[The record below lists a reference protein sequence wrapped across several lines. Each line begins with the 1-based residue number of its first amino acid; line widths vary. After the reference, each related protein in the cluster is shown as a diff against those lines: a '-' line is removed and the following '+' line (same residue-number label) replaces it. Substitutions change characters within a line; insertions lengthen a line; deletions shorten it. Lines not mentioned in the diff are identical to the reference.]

1 MTVRSLVLILAAAL
15 SLAALPQAA
24 HAQPGIQPQVPA
36 TRLVQSIPAETDLA
50 DPALPFAKDVWLDL
64 IRGAK
69 TSVEA
74 AEFYVTSRP
83 GSALEPVLAELEKA
97 GARGVMVRF
106 LLSSKMLEQD
116 PASVARIRRIPGAEV
131 RSFDLAGV
139 SKGILHAKYFVVDGR
154 EAFLGSQNFDWR
166 ALEHIHELGVRT
178 TDARIVSRLSRLFA
192 VDWTFAGDRKLP
204 DFPALPPAIARPDA
218 ELVASP
224 PFLTPKDIRPA
235 IEALVELL
243 GQARQTVRVQL
254 LVYSPISGQDHYWPV
269 LDNALRAAAVRGV
282 KVKLLVSD
290 WVLGG
295 RALPHL
301 KALTLIPNLEVKV
314 ASIPEAKEGHIPF
327 SRTIHSKYLVV
338 DEAHLA
344 LGTSNWEEGYFT
356 ESRNVEL
363 IFRDSPLAG
372 QAARIFDRLW
382 DSRYA
387 FALDPMKAYQKRKV
401 D

>member
-1 MTVRSLVLILAAAL
+1 MNLRSLLLILTACL
-15 SLAALPQAA
+15 GLAAQA
-24 HAQPGIQPQVPA
+24 PA
-36 TRLVQSIPAETDLA
+36 TQLVQSIPAETDLA
-50 DPALPFAKDVWLDL
+50 ASALPFAKDVWLDM
-64 IRGAK
+64 IRQAK
-69 TSVEA
+69 TSVDA
-74 AEFYVTSRP
+74 AEFYITSRP

-97 GARGVMVRF
+97 GARGVKVRF
-106 LLSSKMLEQD
+106 LLSSKMLDQD
-116 PASVARIRRIPGAEV
+116 PASVARLRRIPGAEV

-178 TDARIVSRLSRLFA
+178 SEPVLVSRLARLFA
-192 VDWTFAGDRKLP
+192 IDWDFVEGRKLP
-204 DFPALPPAIARPDA
+204 HFPVVPPMSARPQV

-224 PFLTPKDIRPA
+224 PFLTPKDIRPS
-235 IEALVELL
+235 IEALVDLID
-243 GQARQTVRVQL
+243 QAKHSVRVQL
-254 LVYSPISGQDHYWPV
+254 LTYSPISGQDRYWPA

-327 SRTIHSKYLVV
+327 ARVIHSKYLVA
-338 DEAHLA
+338 DEVHLA
-344 LGTSNWEEGYFT
+344 LGTSNWEESYFT
-356 ESRNVEL
+356 ESRNIEL
-363 IFRDSPLAG
+363 IFRDSPLAA
-372 QAARIFDRLW
+372 QAAGIFDRLW
-382 DSRYA
+382 GSRYA
-387 FALDPMKAYQKRKV
+387 FALDPAKGYEKRKV

>member
-1 MTVRSLVLILAAAL
+1 MTARPLLLIFTACLALGA
-15 SLAALPQAA
+15 
-24 HAQPGIQPQVPA
+24 QVPA

-50 DPALPFAKDVWLDL
+50 DPALPFTKDVWVDM

-97 GARGVMVRF
+97 GARGVKVRF
-106 LLSSKMLEQD
+106 LLSSKMLAQD

-131 RSFDLAGV
+131 RSFDLTGV
-139 SKGILHAKYFVVDGR
+139 SKGVLHAKYFVVDGR

-178 TDARIVSRLSRLFA
+178 SDARIVPRLSELFA
-192 VDWTFAGDRKLP
+192 IDWRFTESRKLP
-204 DFPALPPAIARPDA
+204 DLPAQPPITARPA
-218 ELVASP
+218 VELVASP
-224 PFLTPKDIRPA
+224 PFLTPKEIRPA
-235 IEALVELL
+235 SEALVELL

-282 KVKLLVSD
+282 KVRLLVSD

-295 RALPHL
+295 RSLPHL

-314 ASIPEAKEGHIPF
+314 ASIPEAKEGHIPYA
-327 SRTIHSKYLVV
+327 RVIHSKYLVA
-338 DEAHLA
+338 DETHLV

-356 ESRNVEL
+356 ESRNIEL
-363 IFRDSPLAG
+363 IFRDSPMAA

-387 FALDPMKAYQKRKV
+387 FALDPTKDFEKRKV

>member
-1 MTVRSLVLILAAAL
+1 MKNRSLFLMLATCLTLAA
-15 SLAALPQAA
+15 
-24 HAQPGIQPQVPA
+24 QPPT

-50 DPALPFAKDVWLDL
+50 DPGLPFAKDVWVEM
-64 IRGAK
+64 IRAAK
-69 TSVEA
+69 VSVEA

-83 GSALEPVLAELEKA
+83 GNALEPVLAALEQA
-97 GARGVMVRF
+97 GARGVKVRF
-106 LLSSKMLEQD
+106 LLSSKMLDQD
-116 PASVARIRRIPGAEV
+116 PSSVARLRRIPGAEV
-131 RSFDLAGV
+131 RSFDLTDI

-178 TDARIVSRLSRLFA
+178 SDPRLVSHLTELFA
-192 VDWTFAGDRKLP
+192 IDWRFAGDHKLP
-204 DFPALPPAIARPDA
+204 VIPAAPPLTTRPA
-218 ELVASP
+218 VELVASP
-224 PFLTPKDIRPA
+224 PFLTPTDIRPA
-235 IEALVELL
+235 IDALVELL
-243 GQARQTVRVQL
+243 GGAKETVRAQML
-254 LVYSPISGQDHYWPV
+254 TYSPIAGQDHYWPV

-282 KVKLLVSD
+282 KVRLLVSD

-338 DEAHLA
+338 DGTTLA
-344 LGTSNWEEGYFT
+344 LGTSNWEESYFAG
-356 ESRNVEL
+356 SRNVEL
-363 IFRDSPLAG
+363 LFRDSPLAA
-372 QAARIFDRLW
+372 QAAGIFDRLW
-382 DSRYA
+382 NSRYA
-387 FALDPMKAYQKRKV
+387 FALDPAKTYERRKV

>member
-1 MTVRSLVLILAAAL
+1 MSPRSLLLILTTCLVLGA
-15 SLAALPQAA
+15 S
-24 HAQPGIQPQVPA
+24 QPQVPT

-50 DPALPFAKDVWLDL
+50 DPALPFAKDVWVDM

-69 TSVEA
+69 ATVEA

-83 GSALEPVLAELEKA
+83 GSALEPVLAELERA
-97 GARGVMVRF
+97 GARGVKIRF
-106 LLSSKMLEQD
+106 LLSSKMLDQD
-116 PASVARIRRIPGAEV
+116 PGSVARLRRMPGAEV

-178 TDARIVSRLSRLFA
+178 SEPVVVSRLARLFA
-192 VDWTFAGDRKLP
+192 IDWTFVENHKLP
-204 DFPALPPAIARPDA
+204 DFPAQPQMSARA
-218 ELVASP
+218 MVELVASP
-224 PFLTPKDIRPA
+224 PFLTPKDIRPS
-235 IEALVELL
+235 IEALVDLL
-243 GQARQTVRVQL
+243 DQAKQTVRVQL

-295 RALPHL
+295 RGLPHL
-301 KALTLIPNLEVKV
+301 KALSLIPNLEVKV
-314 ASIPEAKEGHIPF
+314 ASIPEAKEGHVPF

-338 DEAHLA
+338 DGAHLA
-344 LGTSNWEEGYFT
+344 LGTSNWEEGYFS
-356 ESRNVEL
+356 ESRNIEL
-363 IFRDSPLAG
+363 VFRDSPLAA
-372 QAARIFDRLW
+372 QAAGIFDRLW
-382 DSRYA
+382 NSRYA
-387 FALDPMKAYQKRKV
+387 FALDPMGTYEKREV